1 MLPSFSPY
9 VSQGLIPQSFV
20 GLPQFS
26 PGLHGPQGAY
36 GINALFGHD
45 HQAQSPYAFG
55 GAINP
60 YLQVPFTSN
69 QQNPQLMQ
77 NPQVLYNPQL
87 QGSSMHNPFV
97 NSGYAGASIPAQQL
111 VPVLAQLAQQI
122 SLQSAAIQQLGIAL
136 HQLAHQVTAQ
146 SLQAQQGAGFGA
158 GQGFGAG
165 VSPFGGIGQAAGPGG
180 PFSAQNPFAGATQG
194 GYVGFNPQAQA
205 WWGGNR
211 AQTVQ

>member
-20 GLPQFS
+20 GLPQFG
-26 PGLHGPQGAY
+26 PGLPGPQGVY

-45 HQAQSPYAFG
+45 YQAQSPYAFG
-55 GAINP
+55 GVTNP
-60 YLQVPFTSN
+60 YLQIPFTSN
-69 QQNPQLMQ
+69 QQNPQF
-77 NPQVLYNPQL
+77 LYSPQL
-87 QGSSMHNPFV
+87 QGSSMHNPFL

-122 SLQSAAIQQLGIAL
+122 SIQSAVIQQVGIAL
-136 HQLAHQVTAQ
+136 HQLAHQVSAQ
-146 SLQAQQGAGFGA
+146 SLQPQQGVGFGA

-165 VSPFGGIGQAAGPGG
+165 VPFAGIGQAAGPGG

-194 GYVGFNPQAQA
+194 GYGGFNPQAQA